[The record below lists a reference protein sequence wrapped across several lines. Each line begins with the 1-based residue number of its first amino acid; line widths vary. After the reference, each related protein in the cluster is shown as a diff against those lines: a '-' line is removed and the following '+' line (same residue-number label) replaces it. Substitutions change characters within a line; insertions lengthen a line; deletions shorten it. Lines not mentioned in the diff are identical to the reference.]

1 MTRRKSARERGQAL
15 AETGIV
21 IALFVSLVM
30 GTVEFGRAW
39 MIANMITHATR
50 DGARMAAVVP
60 ETGRDSSGVI
70 ASTSAIQTQ
79 VLNEISNVIPSSGFT
94 VKVTQPTVGGIPM
107 VQVQVTATVPYL
119 FNLPGV
125 GTSFGVSRTV
135 TFRDEGR

>member
-1 MTRRKSARERGQAL
+1 MTRPKPARQRGQAL

-30 GTVEFGRAW
+30 GTIEFGRAW

-60 ETGRDSSGVI
+60 ATGRSSTGVI
-70 ASTSAIQTQ
+70 SSTSAIQTQ
-79 VLNEISNVIPSSGFT
+79 VLNEISNVMPSTGFT
-94 VKVTQPTVGGIPM
+94 VNVTQPTLGGIPM
-107 VQVQVTATVPYL
+107 VQVQVTGTVPFI

-125 GTSFGVSRTV
+125 GTSLDVSRTV